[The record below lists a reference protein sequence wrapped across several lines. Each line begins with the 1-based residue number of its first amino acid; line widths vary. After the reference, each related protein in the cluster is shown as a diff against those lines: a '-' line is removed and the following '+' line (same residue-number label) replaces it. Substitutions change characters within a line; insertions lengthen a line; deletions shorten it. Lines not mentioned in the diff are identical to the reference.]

1 MQKLFRVNSK
11 YRSSGTTSNFT
22 MSFDARDLDTV
33 QSVALLDATLNR
45 KFPNIYSPNNK
56 LVLVTRTAGPTDT
69 SVTATIPEGQYTAT
83 ELATALTGAI
93 LSAGVAGITVTYSAA
108 PIDRFSFVWDG
119 TGPGYFYVTVA
130 TDVTST
136 YATSQY
142 STISQSLGVML
153 DMQLT
158 PNVPV
163 LASTS
168 PALEGPNEVYIQ
180 SNLIAGSNCVD
191 VPALSSYIPYLG
203 KISYN
208 NIPYGFTGIYQSTQ
222 AELQQV
228 NYKLK
233 SGTQSIR
240 TFDVQLTDRFGNILP
255 IPANCFIDMHLAI
268 YYNPGNELMY

>member
-22 MSFDARDLDTV
+22 MSFDARDMDTV

-45 KFPNIYSPNNK
+45 KFPNIYSPNNRL
-56 LVLVTRTAGPTDT
+56 LVVVRTAGPTDNQIL
-69 SVTATIPEGQYTAT
+69 VTIPELQYTAP
-83 ELATALTGAI
+83 ELATALTAQI
-93 LSAGVAGITVTYSAA
+93 LSAGVAGVTVTYSPA
-108 PIDRFSFVWDG
+108 PVDKFSFVWDG
-119 TGPGYFYVTVA
+119 VGPGYFYVTIS
-130 TDVTST
+130 TDVTNT
-136 YATSQY
+136 YSNSIY
-142 STISQSLGVML
+142 STISQSLGVMA

-168 PALEGPNEVYIQ
+168 PSLEGPNEVYIQ

-191 VPALSSYIPYLG
+191 VPALNSYIPYLG

-208 NIPYGFTGIYQSTQ
+208 NIPYGYTGIYQSTQ

-228 NYKLK
+228 NYKLR

-268 YYNPGNELMY
+268 FYNPGNELMY

>member
-108 PIDRFSFVWDG
+108 PVDRFSFVWNG
-119 TGPGYFYVTVA
+119 TGPGYFYVTVM

-142 STISQSLGVML
+142 STISQSLGVMA

-191 VPALSSYIPYLG
+191 VPALSSYIP
-203 KISYN
+203 
-208 NIPYGFTGIYQSTQ
+208 
-222 AELQQV
+222 
-228 NYKLK
+228 
-233 SGTQSIR
+233 
-240 TFDVQLTDRFGNILP
+240 
-255 IPANCFIDMHLAI
+255 
-268 YYNPGNELMY
+268 